1 MSVENS
7 QKAWSEL
14 ASSSLLL
21 KAVASWRVDPQ
32 EWLESAF
39 DRLPET
45 VRVNPLRQDSEWVE
59 QWLKGVGADRI
70 GWFKGPGS
78 AWEMPF
84 ARGSAEGEVRE
95 LLKSLH
101 ETGRIT
107 RQEIV
112 SMIPVLAMDISPG
125 ETVLDMCAS
134 PGSKTT
140 QIAECLGDRG
150 IVFANEISNSRANTL
165 VSNVQRH
172 ASRSTIVI
180 NHDGRHIP
188 KVPMEGFD
196 KILVDVPCTGSAT
209 TRKNPEVWGKWSPKG
224 GRSLH
229 DLQINLLRKAVS
241 LVRPG
246 GVIVYSTCSLDPIE
260 NEAVVAEII
269 RTEKNL
275 ELLPVSEILPNLP
288 GRGGFSSWPDI
299 DDDAMPSDSLDLKKS
314 MASPVEDEISES
326 LKKCMRIWH
335 DDVGGNGFFISVIK
349 NSGNLPIMT
358 QKPEFYKSPDEVKP
372 DIQSSPQP
380 ISREIMDSLNDR
392 WGNMPD
398 NLWVRGKKILWAN
411 PQAEEIWSSERRV
424 RNGRTSIPGKR
435 WRPLNVLHLG
445 REIARVRKGQPE
457 RISGKATLELS
468 SLIKKGITEVTE
480 DTIDSI
486 LHSQS
491 LELEETGISENI
503 RGGHILMS
511 DTEAVPVWV
520 GGKVTIMLNEKEVLI
535 KKKQR
540 NLEILSED
548 KS

>member
-140 QIAECLGDRG
+140 QIAECLGDSG

-398 NLWVRGKKILWAN
+398 NLWMRGKKILWAN
-411 PQAEEIWSSERRV
+411 PEAEEIWSSERRV

-445 REIARVRKGQPE
+445 REIARVRKGKPE

-468 SLIKKGITEVTE
+468 SLISKGITDVTE

-486 LHSQS
+486 LNSQS

-511 DTEAVPVWV
+511 DTEVVPVWV

>member
-1 MSVENS
+1 MSVEDS
-7 QKAWSEL
+7 QKTWSEL

-59 QWLKGVGADRI
+59 QWLKSVGADRI

-107 RQEIV
+107 RQEVV

-188 KVPMEGFD
+188 KVPLEGFD

-275 ELLPVSEILPNLP
+275 ELLQVSEILPNLP

-335 DDVGGNGFFISVIK
+335 DDIGGSGFFISVIK
-349 NSGNLPIMT
+349 NSSNLPIMT
-358 QKPEFYKSPDEVKP
+358 QKPEFYKSPEEVKP
-372 DIQSSPQP
+372 DIQSSPRP
-380 ISREIMDSLNDR
+380 ISRQILNSLNDR

-398 NLWVRGKKILWAN
+398 NLWMRGKKILWAN
-411 PQAEEIWSSERRV
+411 SQAEEIWSSERRV

-468 SLIKKGITEVTE
+468 SLISKGITEVTE

-503 RGGHILMS
+503 RGGHIIMS

-520 GGKVTIMLNEKEVLI
+520 GGKVTIMLNEKEILI

>member
-1 MSVENS
+1 MSVEDS
-7 QKAWSEL
+7 QKTWSEL

-59 QWLKGVGADRI
+59 QWLKSVGADRI

-107 RQEIV
+107 RQEVV

-275 ELLPVSEILPNLP
+275 ELLQVSEILPNLP

-326 LKKCMRIWH
+326 LKKCLRIWH
-335 DDVGGNGFFISVIK
+335 DDIGGSGFFVSVIE

-358 QKPEFYKSPDEVKP
+358 QKPEFYKSPEEVKP
-372 DIQSSPQP
+372 DIQSSPRP
-380 ISREIMDSLNDR
+380 ISRQILNSLNDR

-398 NLWVRGKKILWAN
+398 NLWMRGKKILWAN
-411 PQAEEIWSSERRV
+411 SQAEEIWSSERRV

-468 SLIKKGITEVTE
+468 SLISKGITEVTE

-503 RGGHILMS
+503 RGGHIIMS

-520 GGKVTIMLNEKEVLI
+520 GGKVTIMLNEKEILI

>member
-1 MSVENS
+1 MSVEDS
-7 QKAWSEL
+7 QKTWSEL

-59 QWLKGVGADRI
+59 QWLKSVGADRI

-107 RQEIV
+107 RQEVV

-275 ELLPVSEILPNLP
+275 ELLQVSEILPNLP

-335 DDVGGNGFFISVIK
+335 DDIGGSGFFISVIK

-358 QKPEFYKSPDEVKP
+358 QKPEFYKSPEEVKP
-372 DIQSSPQP
+372 DIQSSPRP
-380 ISREIMDSLNDR
+380 ISRQILNSLNDR

-398 NLWVRGKKILWAN
+398 NLWMRGKKILWAN
-411 PQAEEIWSSERRV
+411 SQAEEIWSSERRV

-468 SLIKKGITEVTE
+468 SLISKGITEVTE

-503 RGGHILMS
+503 RGGHIIMS

-520 GGKVTIMLNEKEVLI
+520 GGKVTIMLNEKEILI

>member
-1 MSVENS
+1 MSVEDS
-7 QKAWSEL
+7 QKTWSEL

-59 QWLKGVGADRI
+59 QWLKSVGADRI

-107 RQEIV
+107 RQEVV

-260 NEAVVAEII
+260 NEAVGAEIM

-275 ELLPVSEILPNLP
+275 ELLQVSEILPNLP

-335 DDVGGNGFFISVIK
+335 DDIGGSGFFVSVIK

-358 QKPEFYKSPDEVKP
+358 QKPEFYKSPEEVKP
-372 DIQSSPQP
+372 DIQSSPRP
-380 ISREIMDSLNDR
+380 ISRQILSSLNDR

-398 NLWVRGKKILWAN
+398 NLWMRGKKILWAN
-411 PQAEEIWSSERRV
+411 SQAEEIWSSERRV

-468 SLIKKGITEVTE
+468 SLISKGITEVTE

-503 RGGHILMS
+503 RGGHIIMS

-520 GGKVTIMLNEKEVLI
+520 GGKVTIMLNEKEILI

>member
-1 MSVENS
+1 MSVEDS
-7 QKAWSEL
+7 QKTWSEL

-32 EWLESAF
+32 DWLESAF
-39 DRLPET
+39 DRLHET

-59 QWLKGVGADRI
+59 QWLKSVGADRI

-107 RQEIV
+107 RQEVV

-260 NEAVVAEII
+260 NEAVVAEIM

-275 ELLPVSEILPNLP
+275 ELLQVSEILPNLP

-335 DDVGGNGFFISVIK
+335 DDIGGSGFFISVIK

-358 QKPEFYKSPDEVKP
+358 QKPEFYKSPEEVKP
-372 DIQSSPQP
+372 DIQSSPRP
-380 ISREIMDSLNDR
+380 ISRQILNSLNDR

-398 NLWVRGKKILWAN
+398 NLWMRGKKILWAN
-411 PQAEEIWSSERRV
+411 SQAEEIWSSERRV

-468 SLIKKGITEVTE
+468 SLISKGITEVTE

-503 RGGHILMS
+503 RGGHIIMS

-520 GGKVTIMLNEKEVLI
+520 GGKVTIMLNEKEILI

>member
-1 MSVENS
+1 MSVEDS
-7 QKAWSEL
+7 QKTWSEL

-59 QWLKGVGADRI
+59 QWLKSVGADRI

-107 RQEIV
+107 RQEVV

-275 ELLPVSEILPNLP
+275 ELLQVSEILPNLP

-335 DDVGGNGFFISVIK
+335 DDIGGSGFFVSVIK

-358 QKPEFYKSPDEVKP
+358 QKPEFYKSPEEVKP
-372 DIQSSPQP
+372 DIQSSPRP
-380 ISREIMDSLNDR
+380 ISRQILNSLNDR

-398 NLWVRGKKILWAN
+398 NLWMRGKKILWAN
-411 PQAEEIWSSERRV
+411 SQAEEIWSSERRV

-468 SLIKKGITEVTE
+468 SFISKGITEVTE

-503 RGGHILMS
+503 RGGHIIMS

-520 GGKVTIMLNEKEVLI
+520 GGKVTIMLNEKEILI

>member
-1 MSVENS
+1 MSVEDS
-7 QKAWSEL
+7 QKTWSEL

-45 VRVNPLRQDSEWVE
+45 VRVKPLRQDSEWGE
-59 QWLKGVGADRI
+59 QWLKSGGADRI

-107 RQEIV
+107 RQEVV

-209 TRKNPEVWGKWSPKG
+209 TRKNPEVWGKWRPKG

-260 NEAVVAEII
+260 NEAVVAEIM

-275 ELLPVSEILPNLP
+275 ELLQVSEILPNLP

-335 DDVGGNGFFISVIK
+335 DDIGGSGFFVSVIK

-358 QKPEFYKSPDEVKP
+358 QKPEFYKSPEEVKP
-372 DIQSSPQP
+372 DIQSSPRP
-380 ISREIMDSLNDR
+380 ISRQILNSLNDR

-398 NLWVRGKKILWAN
+398 NLWMRGKKILWAN
-411 PQAEEIWSSERRV
+411 SQAEEIWSSERRV

-468 SLIKKGITEVTE
+468 SLISKGITEVTE

-503 RGGHILMS
+503 RGGHIIMS

-520 GGKVTIMLNEKEVLI
+520 GGKVTIMLNEKEILI

>member
-1 MSVENS
+1 MSVEDS
-7 QKAWSEL
+7 QKTWSEL

-59 QWLKGVGADRI
+59 QWLKSVGADRI

-107 RQEIV
+107 RQEVV

-260 NEAVVAEII
+260 NEAVVAEIM

-275 ELLPVSEILPNLP
+275 ELLQVSEILPNLP

-335 DDVGGNGFFISVIK
+335 DDIGGSGFFISVIK

-358 QKPEFYKSPDEVKP
+358 QKPEFYKSPEEVKP
-372 DIQSSPQP
+372 DIQSSPRP
-380 ISREIMDSLNDR
+380 ISRQILNSLNDR

-398 NLWVRGKKILWAN
+398 NLWMRGKKILWAN
-411 PQAEEIWSSERRV
+411 SQAEEIWSSERRV

-468 SLIKKGITEVTE
+468 SLISKGITEVTE

-503 RGGHILMS
+503 RGGHIIMS

-520 GGKVTIMLNEKEVLI
+520 GGKVTIKRDINQEETEKS
-535 KKKQR
+535 R
-540 NLEILSED
+540 NPQ
-548 KS
+548 

>member
-1 MSVENS
+1 MSVEDS
-7 QKAWSEL
+7 QKTWSEL

-59 QWLKGVGADRI
+59 QWLKSVGADRI

-107 RQEIV
+107 RQEVV

-275 ELLPVSEILPNLP
+275 ELLQVSEILPNLP

-299 DDDAMPSDSLDLKKS
+299 DDDAMPSDSLDLRKS

-335 DDVGGNGFFISVIK
+335 DDIGGSGFFISVIK

-358 QKPEFYKSPDEVKP
+358 QKPEFYKSPEEVKP
-372 DIQSSPQP
+372 DIQSSPRP
-380 ISREIMDSLNDR
+380 ISRQILNSLNDR

-398 NLWVRGKKILWAN
+398 NLWMRGKKILWAN
-411 PQAEEIWSSERRV
+411 SQAEEIWSSERRV

-468 SLIKKGITEVTE
+468 SLISKGITEVTE

-503 RGGHILMS
+503 RGGHIIMS

-520 GGKVTIMLNEKEVLI
+520 GGKVTIMLNEKEILI

>member
-7 QKAWSEL
+7 QKSWSEL

-209 TRKNPEVWGKWSPKG
+209 TRKNPEVWGKWSPQG

-275 ELLPVSEILPNLP
+275 ELLPVSELLPNLP

-299 DDDAMPSDSLDLKKS
+299 DDDAMPSDSLDLEKS
-314 MASPVEDEISES
+314 MTSPVEDEISES

-335 DDVGGNGFFISVIK
+335 DDIGGSGFFISVIK

-398 NLWVRGKKILWAN
+398 NLWMRGKKILWAN
-411 PQAEEIWSSERRV
+411 SQAEEIWSSERRV

-445 REIARVRKGQPE
+445 REIASARKGQPE

-468 SLIKKGITEVTE
+468 SLISKGITEVTE

>member
-7 QKAWSEL
+7 KKAWSDL

-140 QIAECLGDRG
+140 QIAECLGDSG

-398 NLWVRGKKILWAN
+398 NLWMRGKKILWAN
-411 PQAEEIWSSERRV
+411 PEAEEIWSSERRV

-445 REIARVRKGQPE
+445 REIARVRKGKPE

-468 SLIKKGITEVTE
+468 SLISKGITEVTE

>member
-7 QKAWSEL
+7 KKAWSDL

-140 QIAECLGDRG
+140 QIAECLGDSG

-335 DDVGGNGFFISVIK
+335 DDIGGSGFFISVIK

-398 NLWVRGKKILWAN
+398 NLWMRGKKILWAN
-411 PQAEEIWSSERRV
+411 PEAEEIWSSERRV

-445 REIARVRKGQPE
+445 REIARVRKGKPE

-468 SLIKKGITEVTE
+468 SLISKGITEVTE

>member
-1 MSVENS
+1 MSVEDS
-7 QKAWSEL
+7 QKTWSEL

-59 QWLKGVGADRI
+59 QWLKSVGADRI

-107 RQEIV
+107 RQEVV

-275 ELLPVSEILPNLP
+275 ELLQVSEILPNLP

-299 DDDAMPSDSLDLKKS
+299 DDDAMPSDSLELEKS
-314 MASPVEDEISES
+314 MTSPVEDEISES

-335 DDVGGNGFFISVIK
+335 DDIGGSGFFISVIK

-358 QKPEFYKSPDEVKP
+358 QKPEFYKSPEEVKP
-372 DIQSSPQP
+372 DIQSSPRP
-380 ISREIMDSLNDR
+380 ISRQILNSLNDR

-398 NLWVRGKKILWAN
+398 NLWMRGKKILWAN
-411 PQAEEIWSSERRV
+411 SQAEEIWSSERRV

-468 SLIKKGITEVTE
+468 SLISKGITEVTE

-503 RGGHILMS
+503 RGGHIIMS

-520 GGKVTIMLNEKEVLI
+520 GGKVTIMLNEKEILI

-540 NLEILSED
+540 NLEILSKD

>member
-1 MSVENS
+1 MSVEDS
-7 QKAWSEL
+7 QKTWSEL

-59 QWLKGVGADRI
+59 QWLKSVGADRI

-107 RQEIV
+107 RQEVV

-260 NEAVVAEII
+260 NEAVVAEIM

-275 ELLPVSEILPNLP
+275 ELLQVSEILPNLP

-335 DDVGGNGFFISVIK
+335 DDIGGSGFFVSVIK

-358 QKPEFYKSPDEVKP
+358 QKPEFYKSPEEVKP
-372 DIQSSPQP
+372 DIQSSPRP
-380 ISREIMDSLNDR
+380 ISRQILNSLNDR

-398 NLWVRGKKILWAN
+398 NLWMRGKKILWAN
-411 PQAEEIWSSERRV
+411 SQAEEIWSSERRV

-457 RISGKATLELS
+457 RISGKAALELS
-468 SLIKKGITEVTE
+468 SLMSKGITEVKE

-486 LHSQS
+486 LHNQL
-491 LELEETGISENI
+491 LELEESGISENI

-511 DTEAVPVWV
+511 ETEAIPVWV
-520 GGKVTIMLNEKEVLI
+520 GGKVTIMLNEKEILI

-540 NLEILSED
+540 DLEIVSEET
-548 KS
+548 S

>member
-1 MSVENS
+1 MSVEDS
-7 QKAWSEL
+7 QKTWSEL

-59 QWLKGVGADRI
+59 QWLKSVGADRI

-107 RQEIV
+107 RQEAV

-275 ELLPVSEILPNLP
+275 ELLQVSEILPNLP

-335 DDVGGNGFFISVIK
+335 DDIGGSGFFVSVIK

-358 QKPEFYKSPDEVKP
+358 QKPEFYKSPEEVKP
-372 DIQSSPQP
+372 DIQSSPRP
-380 ISREIMDSLNDR
+380 ISRQILNSLNDR

-398 NLWVRGKKILWAN
+398 NLWMRGKKILWAN
-411 PQAEEIWSSERRV
+411 SQAEEIWSSERRV

-468 SLIKKGITEVTE
+468 SLISKGITEVTE

-503 RGGHILMS
+503 RGGHIIMS

-520 GGKVTIMLNEKEVLI
+520 GGKVTIMLNEKEILI

>member
-1 MSVENS
+1 MSVEDS
-7 QKAWSEL
+7 QKTWSEL

-59 QWLKGVGADRI
+59 QWLKSVGADRI

-107 RQEIV
+107 RQEVV

-188 KVPMEGFD
+188 KVPLEGFD

-260 NEAVVAEII
+260 NEAVVAEIM

-275 ELLPVSEILPNLP
+275 ELLQVSEILPNLP

-335 DDVGGNGFFISVIK
+335 DDIGGSGFFVSVIK

-358 QKPEFYKSPDEVKP
+358 QKPEFYKSPEEVKP
-372 DIQSSPQP
+372 DIQSSPRP
-380 ISREIMDSLNDR
+380 ISRQILNSLNDR

-398 NLWVRGKKILWAN
+398 NLWMRGKKILWAN
-411 PQAEEIWSSERRV
+411 SQAEEIWSSERRV

-468 SLIKKGITEVTE
+468 SLISKGITEVTE

-503 RGGHILMS
+503 RGGHIIMS

-520 GGKVTIMLNEKEVLI
+520 GGKVTIMLNEKEILI